1 MIQTE
6 IWDKIDEKDVY
17 LFRIFNRHGEYVEL
31 LSYGASLHSV
41 CVKDRKGNLA
51 DVVLGAE
58 NAEDLQAGFTGE
70 GVVVGR
76 CANRIA
82 DGRCV
87 IGGKTVVLEQN
98 QKGNCL
104 HSGCDHYGQKHFRFE
119 VDESENTVHF
129 YHTDEGKCGFNT
141 RVNVHISYHFDDN
154 HRLSVRYD
162 LDPEEETVL
171 SPTNHAYFNLDGG
184 DVRELCLFMDA
195 DFYLPKTEK
204 GLPEGGILPVKGTVF
219 DFRESIRIGDAMARF
234 DTVKGYDDHFLLNG
248 EGMRRVA
255 TLRSEK
261 SGRVLNVYTDM
272 PSITMYASGVGRAYR
287 GKNGRTYEG
296 YPFVCLETQF
306 PTNAVNCPQYAS
318 PVFGAHERLIS
329 ETVFEFVTDAAE

>member
-1 MIQTE
+1 MIQKELWDVMDGKE
-6 IWDKIDEKDVY
+6 IW
-17 LFRIFNRHGEYVEL
+17 LLRIFNRHGEYVEL
-31 LSYGASLHSV
+31 LSYGASLHSAYV
-41 CVKDRKGNLA
+41 QDREGKLS

-58 NAEDLQAGFTGE
+58 NAEDLRAGFTGE

-87 IGGKTVVLEQN
+87 IGGKTVILEQN

-104 HSGCDHYGQKHFRFE
+104 HSGCDQYGLHHFE
-119 VDESENTVHF
+119 WKIDEAENSVHF
-129 YHTDEGKCGFNT
+129 YHIDEGKCGFNT

-154 HRLSVRYD
+154 HRLLIRYD

-171 SPTNHAYFNLDGG
+171 SPTNHAYFNLDQG
-184 DVRELCLFMDA
+184 DVRDLHLFMDA

-204 GLPEGGILPVKGTVF
+204 GLPEGGILPVKETVF
-219 DFRESIRIGDAMARF
+219 DFRESIRIGDAMARHEGIR
-234 DTVKGYDDHFLLNG
+234 GYDDHFLLNG

-272 PSITMYASGVGRAYR
+272 PSITMYASGLGRAYR

-318 PVFGAHERLIS
+318 PIFGAHERLIS
-329 ETVFEFVTDAAE
+329 ETVFEFVTAAD

>member
-1 MIQTE
+1 MIQKELWDVMDGKE
-6 IWDKIDEKDVY
+6 IW
-17 LFRIFNRHGEYVEL
+17 LLRIFNRHGEYVEL
-31 LSYGASLHSV
+31 LSYGASLHSAYV
-41 CVKDRKGNLA
+41 QDREGKLS

-87 IGGKTVVLEQN
+87 IGGKEVILEQN

-104 HSGCDHYGQKHFRFE
+104 HSGCDQYGLHHFE
-119 VDESENTVHF
+119 WEIDETESSVHF
-129 YHTDEGKCGFNT
+129 YHIDEGKCGFNT

-154 HRLSVRYD
+154 HRLLIRYD

-171 SPTNHAYFNLDGG
+171 SPTNHAYFNLDQG
-184 DVRELCLFMDA
+184 DVRELHLFMDA

-204 GLPEGGILPVKGTVF
+204 GLPEGGILPVSETVF

-234 DTVKGYDDHFLLNG
+234 ETVKGYDDHFLLNG

-272 PSITMYASGVGRAYR
+272 PSITMYASGLGRAYK
-287 GKNGRTYEG
+287 GKGGRTYEG

-306 PTNAVNCPQYAS
+306 PTNAVNCPKYAS
-318 PVFGAHERLIS
+318 PIFGTHEHLIS
-329 ETVFEFVTDAAE
+329 ETVFEFVTAAD

>member
-1 MIQTE
+1 MIQKELWDVMDGKE
-6 IWDKIDEKDVY
+6 IW
-17 LFRIFNRHGEYVEL
+17 LLRIFNRHGEYVEL
-31 LSYGASLHSV
+31 LSYGASLHSAYV
-41 CVKDRKGNLA
+41 QDREGKLS

-87 IGGKTVVLEQN
+87 IGGKEVILEQN

-104 HSGCDHYGQKHFRFE
+104 HSGCDQYGLHHFE
-119 VDESENTVHF
+119 WKIDEAENSVHF
-129 YHTDEGKCGFNT
+129 YHIDEGKCGFNT

-154 HRLSVRYD
+154 HRLSIRYD

-171 SPTNHAYFNLDGG
+171 SPTNHAYFNLDQG
-184 DVRELCLFMDA
+184 DVRDLHLFMDA

-204 GLPEGGILPVKGTVF
+204 GLPEGGILPVSETVF

-234 DTVKGYDDHFLLNG
+234 ETVKGYDDHFLLNG

-261 SGRVLNVYTDM
+261 SGRILNVYTDM
-272 PSITMYASGVGRAYR
+272 PSITMYASSLGRAYK
-287 GKNGRTYEG
+287 GKGGRTHEG

-318 PVFGAHERLIS
+318 PIFGAHEHLIS
-329 ETVFEFVTDAAE
+329 ETVFEFVTDPA